1 MNSEPLPDQ
10 ADIELARKALRSLG
24 SALESDG
31 LVTLNLADGQDIAM
45 PRSAVSALTQILEAT
60 AHGDGAAVLPI
71 HAELTTQ
78 QAADMMDVSRPYLVG
93 LLNAGKIEFRTVG
106 THRRVN
112 TPSLI
117 AYMRETYPT
126 RRAAIDELT
135 RETYELGLT

>member
-1 MNSEPLPDQ
+1 MTSEPLPDQ

-24 SALESDG
+24 GALESDG
-31 LVTLNLADGQDIAM
+31 PVTLTLANGQGIAM
-45 PRSAVSALTQILEAT
+45 PRAAVSALAQILEAT

-78 QAADMMDVSRPYLVG
+78 QAAALLNVSRPYLVG
-93 LLNAGKIEFRTVG
+93 LLEAGQIEFRTVG
-106 THRRVN
+106 THRRVK

-117 AYMRETYPT
+117 AFMREAYPT